1 MTQTLGLDPW
11 GQKSRSGDQSWI
23 RLCSYFLQQT
33 KDKSIQ
39 TYPSLPLHL
48 LSPVFDQCHGYRFVH
63 WKANDGFRRGI
74 TRKFLAMFLDDRGAY
89 VQADVW
95 LLEAEPG
102 KHSIVV
108 KSWIGVSGH
117 LEIIRAFNS
126 TWCCGAY
133 GRSDLPQILLR
144 PFRTSC
150 YVCVYFISN
159 FAFYHNRI
167 VPSFRGQAQ
176 P

>member
-48 LSPVFDQCHGYRFVH
+48 LSPVFLPMSRYRFVH
-63 WKANDGFRRGI
+63 WKANDGFRCGI

-95 LLEAEPG
+95 LLEAEPSNSSVIISQDSRCARVLG
-102 KHSIVV
+102 KKKAPSISLHWIFTWFSH
-108 KSWIGVSGH
+108 KS
-117 LEIIRAFNS
+117 
-126 TWCCGAY
+126 
-133 GRSDLPQILLR
+133 
-144 PFRTSC
+144 SC
-150 YVCVYFISN
+150 
-159 FAFYHNRI
+159 R
-167 VPSFRGQAQ
+167 
-176 P
+176 